1 LADAEV
7 FDKTRETDRVF
18 FELQVM
24 QNRFLTHALT
34 HPLARTLA
42 RHPM

>member
-1 LADAEV
+1 MADAEV

-24 QNRFLTHALT
+24 LKQA
-34 HPLARTLA
+34 LARGNPNNHTCF
-42 RHPM
+42 